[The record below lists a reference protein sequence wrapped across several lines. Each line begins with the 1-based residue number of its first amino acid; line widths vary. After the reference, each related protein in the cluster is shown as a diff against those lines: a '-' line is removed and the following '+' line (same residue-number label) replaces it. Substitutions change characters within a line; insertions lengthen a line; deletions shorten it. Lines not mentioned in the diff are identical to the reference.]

1 MKPSNLRPS
10 SDILLL
16 VSLLIAAPSIH
27 AVETARS
34 AAKPTLTVSVVQAN
48 SLVLPIRLSANG
60 AVAALQEAQI
70 GAEVAGLRVIELH
83 ANIGDN
89 VRRGQLLATFA
100 AETVQAD
107 VKLARANLAETQAIA
122 DESAAN
128 AERARALQGTGTL
141 SLQQINQFLTQE
153 QTAKARLASAQAQL
167 DAQLLRLKQ
176 TQLVSPDDGTIASRT
191 ATVGSVVGSG
201 TEMFRLIRRGRMEWR
216 GEVTAAELE
225 RIRPGI

>member
-10 SDILLL
+10 SVILLL

-128 AERARALQGTGTL
+128 AERALQGTGTL